1 MHVKS
6 KILGLALGVL
16 LALALLGVIGVMV
29 AGVMTMGWNVV
40 GVAMLSIAVPITFM
54 TALKAVGLLYLVMI
68 LVNVVRTAI
77 QAYTQKMQMRMAM
90 KMMGDLNKQFAEGQK
105 DDSPPDIMRH
115 FGGFG
120 RI

>member
-29 AGVMTMGWNVV
+29 AGLLTVGWNVV
-40 GVAMLSIAVPITFM
+40 GVAMFSVAIPITFM
-54 TALKAVGLLYLVMI
+54 TALKAVGIIYLMLI
-68 LVNVVRTAI
+68 LANVVRTAI
-77 QAYTQKMQMRMAM
+77 QAYTQSMQMRMAM
-90 KMMGDLNKQFAEGQK
+90 KMMGDLNKQFAEGQS

-115 FGGFG
+115 FGRFG
-120 RI
+120 GA